1 MKIQY
6 ALLGEALGSANR
18 TDAAD
23 QNSAVRKPIAKA
35 FRQEPW
41 FFLLSVVA
49 LIYALLAG
57 LRTLGEYDLFWQM
70 ATGRWVAHHH
80 AVFSTDVFSY
90 TAQGQPWIYPV
101 GSGLLFYWTF
111 LLGGYALISWL
122 GALSCVTATALL
134 LRRGSAVTAVLAIIA
149 VPLIAARTSPR
160 ADMFTVVLFAAFLS
174 ILWEQFETGTAK
186 LWLLPLLMVFW
197 VNLHLGFVAG
207 LGLICGYVVAEI
219 VRTLDVFQKA
229 IARERLR
236 LFLPWLA
243 ATALATV
250 VNPWGWN
257 IYRALLR
264 QNAAMA
270 VHSERIT
277 EWAGLSFTSSTLKQ
291 AWSLRDPAS
300 SGEWILFVAILSI
313 AVAKVRRQWPAAM
326 LLLGALTIA
335 IRHVRLLALLACVV
349 VVVGGA
355 VLGSALNSHLS
366 RVKDRR
372 LYSIVGGGL
381 ATVLVLFCALRCV
394 DLVSNRYY
402 LSSPNE
408 IRNFGAGLAWW
419 FPERAMAFIERE
431 HLPPQILNTYEEGG
445 FLLWRLGAE
454 SRDYTDGRAIPFG
467 PAMFS
472 HLQEVLE
479 SSPDSSIWQR
489 ETEKYGINTVLLS
502 VARYDGL
509 RFVGSVLPDWCT
521 SQNWRP
527 VYLDEVSA
535 IFVRRTP
542 ETEALLAKYPV
553 DCSTVTLPAGS
564 AAGNRAEE
572 FNRHANAAALLLT
585 LQRDQEAATSS
596 AQALSIFPDS
606 AALWYI
612 RGKALLLT
620 GNVSEGERDL
630 LQSAALEPNVAT
642 WSALADLYR
651 SQRRY
656 PAAENALEHLVAIS
670 PHPTAP
676 LILLG
681 YTYLQTNQPQ
691 EAMKTFDRAEGTTP
705 PNNGIPARAEIN
717 NGRAF
722 AWSALGNLSQ
732 AVSAQ
737 EKAVQL
743 SPQNATYW
751 KRLAQ
756 FYSEQGRTGEASQAS
771 ERADALAVGQQNK
784 P

>member
-1 MKIQY
+1 VKIQY
-6 ALLGEALGSANR
+6 ALLGGSSGSGNR
-18 TDAAD
+18 TNAAGPS
-23 QNSAVRKPIAKA
+23 NVARKFVTEA
-35 FRQEPW
+35 FRQDPW
-41 FFLLSVVA
+41 YFLLSAVA
-49 LIYALLAG
+49 LIYALIAG

-70 ATGRWVAHHH
+70 ATGRWVAQHH

-122 GALSCVTATALL
+122 GALSCVTTIALL

-174 ILWEQFETGTAK
+174 ILWEQFEAGTAK
-186 LWLLPLLMVFW
+186 LWLLPLLMVLW

-207 LGLICGYVVAEI
+207 LALICAYFVAELA
-219 VRTLDVFQKA
+219 RTLNPAQKNYA
-229 IARERLR
+229 TGRLK
-236 LFLPWLA
+236 LALPWLT
-243 ATALATV
+243 ATFFATL

-277 EWAGLSFTSSTLKQ
+277 EWVGLSFTSSTLKQ
-291 AWSLRDPAS
+291 ALSARDPAS
-300 SGEWILFVAILSI
+300 SGEWILFVAILAI
-313 AVAKVRRQWPAAM
+313 MVAAFRRQWPPAM
-326 LLLGALTIA
+326 LLVGALAIA
-335 IRHVRLLALLACVV
+335 LRHVRLLALLACVV

-355 VLGSALNSHLS
+355 VLSSALDSQLS
-366 RVKDRR
+366 RVPDRR
-372 LYSIVGGGL
+372 LYSIVDSGL
-381 ATVLVLFCALRCV
+381 ATILVLLCALRCV

-402 LSSPNE
+402 FSSPNE
-408 IRNFGAGLAWW
+408 IRNFGAGLSWW
-419 FPERAMAFIERE
+419 FPERAIAFIERE

-454 SRDYTDGRAIPFG
+454 YRDYTDGRAIPFG
-467 PAMFS
+467 PTMFN

-479 SSPDSSIWQR
+479 SPPDSFMWQR
-489 ETEKYGINTVLLS
+489 ETEKYEINTVVLS

-509 RFVGSVLPDWCT
+509 RFVGSVLSDWCA
-521 SQNWRP
+521 SDNWRP

-535 IFVRRTP
+535 VFVRRTP
-542 ETEALLAKYPV
+542 KTEALVAKFSV
-553 DCSTVTLPAGS
+553 HCSSVTLPAEI
-564 AAGNRAEE
+564 APGNRAGE
-572 FNRHANAAALLLT
+572 FNRHANAAALLLA
-585 LQRDQEAATSS
+585 LQRDQEAASSS

-620 GNVSEGERDL
+620 GDLANAERDL
-630 LQSAALEPNVAT
+630 LQSAHLEPNVAT

-651 SQRRY
+651 NQRRY
-656 PAAENALEHLVAIS
+656 PPAANALEQLVTIS

-691 EAMKTFDRAEGTTP
+691 EAMKTFNRAEGTTP
-705 PNNGIPARAEIN
+705 PNEATPARAEIN

-722 AWSALGNLSQ
+722 AWSALGNLNQ

-737 EKAVQL
+737 ERAVQL

-751 KRLAQ
+751 RRLAQ
-756 FYSEQGRTGEASQAS
+756 LYSEQGRTVEATQAS
-771 ERADALAVGQQNK
+771 ERAEALNGER
-784 P
+784 